1 MTPRENITA
10 REFFRQTFGDTSMG
24 VPTVKFA
31 EDYHKEKI
39 RRLLI
44 AKYNKRK
51 RVHNF
56 VYTVN
61 NEID

>member
-10 REFFRQTFGDTSMG
+10 RDFFRQVYGDTEMG
-24 VPTVKFA
+24 APTMRFA
-31 EDYHKEKI
+31 EEYHKEKI

-44 AKYNKRK
+44 AKYNKRR
-51 RVHNF
+51 RVHNL